1 MYLRDNQYDRL
12 IEKLIKIEQ
21 KGVGFIGEGS
31 CIADH
36 YIFGAVNFFIP
47 LKSSPTTI
55 DLSDIKYTNCEDLIV
70 AKQNRYGFAVR
81 AKVISSGLAYCY
93 FNWKIV
99 F

>member
-47 LKSSPTTI
+47 LKSTPTTI
-55 DLSDIKYTNCEDLIV
+55 NL
-70 AKQNRYGFAVR
+70 
-81 AKVISSGLAYCY
+81 
-93 FNWKIV
+93 
-99 F
+99 